1 VFEAIFREAYP
12 LALRASRVRS
22 AAAVTSGRVPV
33 QEREDLEQEALLRV
47 WQALPRYDAARAS
60 LATFI
65 ERVVASK
72 VASLLRS
79 RRRLAIFELPTGT
92 QPSSADGIPAVEF
105 RTDVE
110 RILAMLGPS
119 DRRLAL
125 LLTEHGPGEACRI
138 LGVAR
143 STVYCRIRRLRAAFL
158 AAGYGPSSRR
168 GGKR

>member
-1 VFEAIFREAYP
+1 MLEAIFQKAYP
-12 LALRASRVRS
+12 LALRASQVR
-22 AAAVTSGRVPV
+22 AATAVAAGRVPV
-33 QEREDLEQEALLRV
+33 HDREDIEQEALLRV
-47 WQALPRYDAARAS
+47 WQALPRYDAGRAS

-65 ERVVASK
+65 ERVVATK

-79 RRRLAIFELPTGT
+79 RHAVFKLPPGT
-92 QPSSADGIPAVEF
+92 QLSSADGIPAVEF
-105 RTDVE
+105 RADLE
-110 RILAMLGPS
+110 RILASLAPS
-119 DRRLAL
+119 ERRLAL
-125 LLTEHGPGEACRI
+125 LLAEHGPGEAGRI

>member
-1 VFEAIFREAYP
+1 VLEAIFQKAYP

-22 AAAVTSGRVPV
+22 AAAVASGRVPV
-33 QEREDLEQEALLRV
+33 QDREDLEQEVLLRL

-79 RRRLAIFELPTGT
+79 RRREAVYELLAGT
-92 QPSSADGIPAVEF
+92 QLSSADGIPAVEF
-105 RTDVE
+105 RADLE
-110 RILAMLGPS
+110 RLLASLEPS

-125 LLTEHGPGEACRI
+125 VLTEHTPSQASRI

-143 STVYCRIRRLRAAFL
+143 STVYSRMQRLRAAFL
-158 AAGYGPSSRR
+158 SAGYGPSSCR